1 MSASRTGFE
10 LISGSLTSAGRFR
23 ETSSERGEAGSGPP
37 EYVGESVENIV
48 GVRSR
53 ERRGESPTF
62 TWCSA
67 TRS

>member
-1 MSASRTGFE
+1 MGASRTSTE

-23 ETSSERGEAGSGPP
+23 ETSERGEAGSGPP

-48 GVRSR
+48 GVR
-53 ERRGESPTF
+53 EGGESPAF